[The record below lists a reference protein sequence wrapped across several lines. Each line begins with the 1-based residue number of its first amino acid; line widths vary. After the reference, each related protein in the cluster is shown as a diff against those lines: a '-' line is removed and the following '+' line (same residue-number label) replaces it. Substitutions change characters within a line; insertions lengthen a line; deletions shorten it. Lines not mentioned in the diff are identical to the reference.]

1 MAAARVL
8 VSDTLSEAGLGVLKN
23 APGLE
28 VVYKPGLKE
37 AELVETIPG
46 FDALVI
52 RSGSKVTAKV
62 IEAAKGLKVIGR
74 AGIGVDN
81 VDVPAASHR
90 GIVVMNTPTGNAVTT
105 AEHALS
111 LLFSL
116 ARRIPQATAS
126 MRGGKWEKNK
136 FQGRELAG
144 KTLGVIG
151 LGNIGRIVVD
161 RARGLRMN
169 VIAFDPVVT
178 PERATALGVE
188 LVGLEE
194 IWARAD
200 AVTVHTP
207 LTSETKGLVNDASI
221 AKMKKG
227 VLLVNCAR
235 GGIFDEAALLRGLE
249 SGKVGGAALDVFVEE
264 PPGQNPLLGRD
275 DVICTP
281 HLGASTEEA
290 QERVALE
297 IAEQVVQYL
306 ASGTITNAVNVPSVT
321 REVAPRLSPYVNL
334 AYRLGSFLAQ
344 VQKVTPR
351 TIEVECTGEPADLG
365 TSAITASALAGVLER
380 FLEASVNQVSAPH
393 LAKDRGIALR
403 ELKTSPRSGGFNAL
417 VSVRIEETGGAVAR
431 AEGTLAADG
440 SARLVRWGDYELDA
454 HLAGAILVINNE
466 DRPGV
471 IGAVGTVL
479 GHAQINVSRLQVGL
493 APGSKQAVSLWSLD
507 SPLPSSVLDQ
517 IRGLPNVKTAL
528 SVLLP

>member
-1 MAAARVL
+1 MTSRVL
-8 VSDTLSEAGLGVLKN
+8 VSDTLSEAGLGVLKG

-37 AELVETIPG
+37 AELAEAIPG

-52 RSGSKVTAKV
+52 RSGSKVTRKV
-62 IEAAKGLKVIGR
+62 IDAAKGLKVIGR

-105 AEHALS
+105 AEHALA

-126 MRGGKWEKNK
+126 MRGGKWEKTK

-161 RARGLRMN
+161 RARGLRMD
-169 VIAFDPVVT
+169 VIAYDPVVT
-178 PERATALGVE
+178 AERATALGVD
-188 LVGLEE
+188 LVTLED
-194 IWARAD
+194 IWSRAD

-207 LTSETKGLVNDASI
+207 LTSETKGLVNDATI

-249 SGKVGGAALDVFVEE
+249 SGRLGGVALDVFLEE
-264 PPGQNPLLGRD
+264 PPGQNPLLARE

-290 QERVALE
+290 QERVAVE
-297 IAEQVVQYL
+297 IAEQVVHYL
-306 ASGTITNAVNVPSVT
+306 TSGTITNAVNVPSVS
-321 REVAPRLSPYVNL
+321 REVAPRLSRYVNL
-334 AYRLGSFLAQ
+334 AHRLGSFLAQ
-344 VQKVTPR
+344 VQKVEPR
-351 TIEVECTGEPADLG
+351 AIEVECTGEPADLG
-365 TSAITASALAGVLER
+365 SSAVTASAVAGVLER

-393 LAKDRGIALR
+393 LATDRGIALR
-403 ELKTSPRSGGFNAL
+403 ELKTSPQSGGFNTL
-417 VSVRIEETGGAVAR
+417 VSVRIEEADGTIVR
-431 AEGTLAADG
+431 ADGTLAGDG

-454 HLAGAILVINNE
+454 HLAGSVLVILNE

-471 IGAVGTVL
+471 IGAVGTIL
-479 GHAQINVSRLQVGL
+479 GHAGLNVSRLQVGL
-493 APGSKQAVSLWSLD
+493 APGSKEAASLWSLD
-507 SPLPSSVLDQ
+507 SALPAEVLEE
-517 IRGLPNVKTAL
+517 IRRLPNVKTAL
-528 SVLLP
+528 SVNLP

>member
-1 MAAARVL
+1 MAARVL
-8 VSDTLSEAGLGVLKN
+8 VSDTLSEAGLSVLKS

-37 AELVETIPG
+37 AELAEAIGG

-52 RSGSKVTAKV
+52 RSGSKVTSKV
-62 IEAAKGLKVIGR
+62 IDAAKGLKVIGR

-105 AEHALS
+105 AEHALA

-116 ARRIPQATAS
+116 ARRTPQATAS
-126 MRGGKWEKNK
+126 MRAGKWEKNK

-161 RARGLRMN
+161 RARGLRVN

-188 LVGLEE
+188 LVKLED

-200 AVTVHTP
+200 AITVHTP
-207 LTSETKGLVNDASI
+207 LTSETKGLVNDATI

-249 SGKVGGAALDVFVEE
+249 SGHIGGAALDVFVEE
-264 PPGQNPLLGRD
+264 PPGQNPLLSRE

-290 QERVALE
+290 QERVAVE

-306 ASGTITNAVNVPSVT
+306 TSGTITNAVNVPSVS

-334 AYRLGSFLAQ
+334 AHRLGFLAQ
-344 VQKVTPR
+344 VQKVTPHDRGRMHRRARRARRVRDHGFRAGRGAR
-351 TIEVECTGEPADLG
+351 TLPRVEREP
-365 TSAITASALAGVLER
+365 S
-380 FLEASVNQVSAPH
+380 SAP
-393 LAKDRGIALR
+393 LGERSCIGLR
-403 ELKTSPRSGGFNAL
+403 ELKRAPCGWFQRP
-417 VSVRIEETGGAVAR
+417 VSLRIEETGGTVAR
-431 AEGTLAADG
+431 VEGRSLPTGARG
-440 SARLVRWGDYELDA
+440 SCVGTTSRCSPGWRGPGDPQRRSSRCHRRGHGQGTPKSTSRDFGG
-454 HLAGAILVINNE
+454 LAGLE
-466 DRPGV
+466 TR
-471 IGAVGTVL
+471 
-479 GHAQINVSRLQVGL
+479 R
-493 APGSKQAVSLWSLD
+493 SLWSLD
-507 SPLPSSVLDQ
+507 SALPGAVPKRSAAY
-517 IRGLPNVKTAL
+517 RM
-528 SVLLP
+528 

>member
-1 MAAARVL
+1 MPSRVL
-8 VSDTLSEAGLGVLKN
+8 VSDTLSEGGLGVLKS
-23 APGLE
+23 APGIE

-37 AELVETIPG
+37 AELAEAIAG
-46 FDALVI
+46 FDGLVI

-81 VDVPAASHR
+81 VDVPAASMR

-105 AEHALS
+105 AEHALA

-116 ARRIPQATAS
+116 ARRTPQANAS
-126 MRGGKWEKNK
+126 MRAGKWEKNK

-188 LVGLEE
+188 LVDLEA
-194 IWARAD
+194 IWSRAD

-207 LTSETKGLVNDASI
+207 LTSETKGLVNDATI

-249 SGKVGGAALDVFVEE
+249 SGRLGGVALDVFVEE
-264 PPGQNPLLGRD
+264 PPGQNPLIGRE

-290 QERVALE
+290 QERVAVE
-297 IAEQVVQYL
+297 IAEQVAQYL
-306 ASGTITNAVNVPSVT
+306 TSGTITNAINVPSVS
-321 REVAPRLSPYVNL
+321 REVAPRLNPYVNL
-334 AYRLGSFLAQ
+334 AHRLGSFLAQ

-365 TSAITASALAGVLER
+365 TTAITASAVAGVLER

-393 LAKDRGIALR
+393 LANDRGIALR

-417 VSVRIEETGGAVAR
+417 VSVRIEETGGTVVR

-454 HLAGAILVINNE
+454 HLAGSVLVLLND

-479 GHAQINVSRLQVGL
+479 GKAQINVSRLQVGL
-493 APGSKQAVSLWSLD
+493 SPGSKRAASLWSLD
-507 SPLPSSVLDQ
+507 SPLPAAVLDET
-517 IRGLPNVKTAL
+517 RRLPNVTSATC
-528 SVLLP
+528 VILP

>member
-1 MAAARVL
+1 MAARVL
-8 VSDTLSEAGLGVLKN
+8 VSDTLSEAGLGVLKG

-37 AELVETIPG
+37 AELAEAIPG

-52 RSGSKVTAKV
+52 RSGSKVTSKV
-62 IEAAKGLKVIGR
+62 IEASKGLKVIGR

-105 AEHALS
+105 AEHALA

-116 ARRIPQATAS
+116 ARRTPQATAS
-126 MRGGKWEKNK
+126 MRAGKWEKNK

-178 PERATALGVE
+178 PERASALGVE
-188 LVGLEE
+188 LVKLDD

-200 AVTVHTP
+200 AITVHTP
-207 LTSETKGLVNDASI
+207 LTSETKGLVGDATI

-227 VLLVNCAR
+227 VFLVNCAR
-235 GGIFDEAALLRGLE
+235 GGIFDEAALLRGLS
-249 SGKVGGAALDVFVEE
+249 SGQIGGVALDVFVEE
-264 PPGQNPLLGRD
+264 PPGQNPLLARE

-290 QERVALE
+290 QERVAVE

-306 ASGTITNAVNVPSVT
+306 TSGTITNAVNVPSVS
-321 REVAPRLSPYVNL
+321 REVAPRLTPYVDL
-334 AYRLGSFLAQ
+334 ARRLGSFLAQ

-351 TIEVECTGEPADLG
+351 TIEVECTGEPGDLG
-365 TSAITASALAGVLER
+365 TAAIAASAVAGVLER
-380 FLEASVNQVSAPH
+380 FLEATVNQVSAPH
-393 LAKDRGIALR
+393 LAKDRGITLR
-403 ELKTSPRSGGFNAL
+403 ELKTSARSGGFNAM
-417 VSVRIEETGGAVAR
+417 VSVRIEETGGGVAR

-454 HLAGAILVINNE
+454 HLAGSVLVLLND

-471 IGAVGTVL
+471 IGAVGTIL
-479 GHAQINVSRLQVGL
+479 GHAHINVSRLQVGL
-493 APGSKQAVSLWSLD
+493 SPGSKQAASLWSLD
-507 SPLPSSVLDQ
+507 SPLPAGVLDE
-517 IRGLPNVKTAL
+517 IRRSPNVMTAL
-528 SVLLP
+528 SVNLP

>member
-1 MAAARVL
+1 MTSRVL
-8 VSDTLSEAGLGVLKN
+8 VSDTLSQAGLAVLEN
-23 APGLE
+23 APHLE
-28 VVYKPGLKE
+28 VVYRPGLKE
-37 AELVETIPG
+37 GELADAIAG

-62 IEAAKGLKVIGR
+62 IAAAKRLKVIGR

-81 VDVPAASHR
+81 VDVPVASLH

-105 AEHALS
+105 AEHALA

-126 MRGGKWEKNK
+126 MRAGKWEKNK

-178 PERATALGVE
+178 AERATALGVE
-188 LVGLEE
+188 LVTIDD
-194 IWARAD
+194 IWSRAD
-200 AVTVHTP
+200 AITVHTP

-235 GGIFDEAALLRGLE
+235 GGIFDETALLRGLE
-249 SGKVGGAALDVFVEE
+249 SGKIGGVALDVFVEE
-264 PPGQNPLLGRD
+264 PPGDHPLLERE
-275 DVICTP
+275 DVIATP
-281 HLGASTEEA
+281 HLGASTDEA
-290 QERVALE
+290 QERVAVE
-297 IAEQVVQYL
+297 IAEQVAQYL
-306 ASGTITNAVNVPSVT
+306 ATGTITNAVNVPSVS
-321 REVAPRLSPYVNL
+321 REVAPRLRPYVNL
-334 AYRLGSFLAQ
+334 AHRLGSFLAQ
-344 VQKVTPR
+344 VQKVTPAA
-351 TIEVECTGEPADLG
+351 IEVECTGEPAELG
-365 TSAITASALAGVLER
+365 TSAITASAVAGVLER
-380 FLEASVNQVSAPH
+380 FLESSVNHVAAPH
-393 LAKDRGIALR
+393 VAKERGIALR
-403 ELKTSPRSGGFNAL
+403 ELKSSPRSGGFNAL
-417 VSVRIEETGGAVAR
+417 VSVRIEEAGGNVIR

-440 SARLVRWGDYELDA
+440 SARLVRWSDYELDA
-454 HLAGAILVINNE
+454 HLKGPLLVLHND

-479 GHAQINVSRLQVGL
+479 GTASINVSRLQVGL
-493 APGSKQAVSLWSLD
+493 AHASKKAASLWSLD
-507 SPLPSSVLDQ
+507 SALPPPVLDE
-517 IRGLPNVKTAL
+517 IRRLPHVKDVI
-528 SVLLP
+528 SVKLP

>member
-1 MAAARVL
+1 MPARVL
-8 VSDTLSEAGLGVLKN
+8 VSDTLSEAGLAVLKS
-23 APGLE
+23 APGIE

-37 AELVETIPG
+37 AALADTIAG

-52 RSGSKVTAKV
+52 RSGSKVSAKV
-62 IEAAKGLKVIGR
+62 IEAAKGLQVIGR

-81 VDVPAASHR
+81 VDVSAASHR

-105 AEHALS
+105 AEHALA

-116 ARRIPQATAS
+116 ARRTPQATAS
-126 MRGGKWEKNK
+126 MRAGNWEKNK

-178 PERATALGVE
+178 AERATGLGAT
-188 LVGLEE
+188 LVKLDE

-200 AVTVHTP
+200 AITVHTP

-235 GGIFDEAALLRGLE
+235 GGIFDQGALLRGLE
-249 SGKVGGAALDVFVEE
+249 SGKLGGVALDVYEEE
-264 PPGQNPLLGRD
+264 PPGQIPLLARE

-281 HLGASTEEA
+281 HLGASTDEA
-290 QERVALE
+290 QERVAVE
-297 IAEQVVQYL
+297 IAEQVVQFL
-306 ASGTITNAVNVPSVT
+306 SSGTITNAVNVPSVS
-321 REVAPRLSPYVNL
+321 REAAPRLGPYVNL

-344 VQKVTPR
+344 VQKIKPSA
-351 TIEVECTGEPADLG
+351 IEVACTGEPADLG
-365 TSAITASALAGVLER
+365 ASAITASAVAGVLAR
-380 FLEASVNQVSAPH
+380 FLESNVNQVSAPH

-403 ELKTSPRSGGFNAL
+403 ELKTSPRSGGYNAL
-417 VSVRIEETGGAVAR
+417 VTLAIEEASGSSVR

-440 SARLVRWGDYELDA
+440 SARLVRWGDYDLDA
-454 HLAGAILVINNE
+454 HLTGSVLVLTND

-479 GHAQINVSRLQVGL
+479 GHANINVARLQVGL
-493 APGSKQAVSLWSLD
+493 ANGSKQAVSLWSLD
-507 SPLPSSVLDQ
+507 SALPPAVLDE
-517 IRGLPNVKTAL
+517 IRHLSNVKTAT
-528 SVLLP
+528 SVTLP